1 MQLASGF
8 GYVIWMSDA
17 TGVGT
22 GGSSVVSQGRTRC
35 GSEFQ
40 SDHCESQ
47 AMTVNGYGEDACLNT
62 ASRNQTDMTFSVETF
77 DSNIV
82 QCKRSFRMDWE
93 QTVAN
98 AVAPFNM
105 SVISLDQTF
114 DPFNVD
120 FGSNSSVDWLV
131 NLKAGSRFTF
141 MMNDAT
147 GYATGGTGSWYQVN
161 STATGDTSCI
171 DGGADETITPGVT
184 HTQTTTQ
191 TSTVTTTDPGTAGSG
206 GQDDGPGLSQ

>member
-1 MQLASGF
+1 
-8 GYVIWMSDA
+8 
-17 TGVGT
+17 
-22 GGSSVVSQGRTRC
+22 
-35 GSEFQ
+35 
-40 SDHCESQ
+40 
-47 AMTVNGYGEDACLNT
+47 MTVNGYGESACLDQ
-62 ASRNQTDMTFSVETF
+62 ASLSRNQTEMSFSVETP
-77 DSNIV
+77 SANII
-82 QCKRSFRMDWE
+82 QCKRSFRMDWD

-105 SVISLDQTF
+105 TVISLDQTF

-120 FGSNSSVDWLV
+120 FGSLSSVDWLV

-184 HTQTTTQ
+184 HTQTTTYVGQ
-191 TSTVTTTDPGTAGSG
+191 TSTVTETDPGTGGSG
-206 GQDDGPGLSQ
+206 GKGDGPGLSQ